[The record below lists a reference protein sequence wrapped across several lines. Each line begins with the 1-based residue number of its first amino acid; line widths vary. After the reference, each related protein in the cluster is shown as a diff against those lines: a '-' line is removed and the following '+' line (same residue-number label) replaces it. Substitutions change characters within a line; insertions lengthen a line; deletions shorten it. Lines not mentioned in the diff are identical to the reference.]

1 MTYVDA
7 GLGYSQISG
16 LFTSAGLRCYS
27 QSMKLRIVSA
37 AVALLLIA
45 GCKSN
50 SQNQSENR
58 SSAVE
63 PSTGAEH
70 SGTHAV
76 ALGSGFDFY
85 LLNLSWSPEFC
96 YTHPDKSECAEHLA
110 FVLHGL
116 WPQNND
122 GTYPENCSTAPG
134 PSDPSQ
140 YKDIYPDQGLLQHEW
155 QTHGT
160 CSGLSADAFLRTAR
174 SAVQGI
180 VIPPRLK
187 TLTSQISLPPDQI
200 IELFAESNPAIPRSS
215 FALSCGHNYLTAIEV
230 CLDKSLHPIA
240 CSAIR
245 SCRANT
251 VRIPAP

>member
-1 MTYVDA
+1 
-7 GLGYSQISG
+7 
-16 LFTSAGLRCYS
+16 
-27 QSMKLRIVSA
+27 MKLRIIA
-37 AVALLLIA
+37 IAVAFLLPIA

-50 SQNQSENR
+50 TQAT
-58 SSAVE
+58 SSA
-63 PSTGAEH
+63 A
-70 SGTHAV
+70 SGGPASATSPADSQPAAV
-76 ALGSGFDFY
+76 GSNFDFY

-96 YTHPDKSECAEHLA
+96 YTHPDASECAAHPA

-134 PSDPSQ
+134 PADPSQ
-140 YKDIYPDQGLLQHEW
+140 YKDIYPDQGLLRHEW

-160 CSGLSADAFLRTAR
+160 CSGLSADAFLQTAR
-174 SAVQGI
+174 SAVRGV
-180 VIPPRLK
+180 VIPPTLK
-187 TLTSQISLPPDQI
+187 SLTSQISLPPDQI
-200 IELFAESNPAIPRSS
+200 VGLFTASNPAIPSSS
-215 FALSCGHNYLTAIEV
+215 FAVSCGHNYLTAVEV

-240 CSAIR
+240 CGAIR